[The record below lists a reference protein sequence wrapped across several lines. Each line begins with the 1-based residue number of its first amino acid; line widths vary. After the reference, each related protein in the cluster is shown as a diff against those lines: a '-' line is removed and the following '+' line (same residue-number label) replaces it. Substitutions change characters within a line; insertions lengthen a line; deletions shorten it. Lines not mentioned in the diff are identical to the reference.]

1 MSAVDLP
8 SRTPSDYRPTDHFRN
23 RARGRDIPGWAIR
36 EAIERGPVR
45 RTGSG
50 ELEARTETPGA
61 RYGVVIDPEER
72 AAVTCYL
79 ID

>member
-1 MSAVDLP
+1 MSTTSLP
-8 SRTPSDYRPTDHFRN
+8 SRTPSDYRPTDHFVDRKKS
-23 RARGRDIPGWAIR
+23 RDVPGWAIQ

-50 ELEARTETPGA
+50 EIEARTETPGA
-61 RYGVVIDPEER
+61 RFGVVICPDER
-72 AAVTCYL
+72 AAITCYR